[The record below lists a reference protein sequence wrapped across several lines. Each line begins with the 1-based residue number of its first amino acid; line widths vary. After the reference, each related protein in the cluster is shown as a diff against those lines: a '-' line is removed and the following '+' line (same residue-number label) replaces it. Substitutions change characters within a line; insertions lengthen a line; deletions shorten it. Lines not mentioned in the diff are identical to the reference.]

1 MGSREPE
8 AAEAEPEPGEDLE
21 PGVRATERELLEH
34 IEADDP
40 ELADAIAHEHRDV
53 IVANEHQVDGEIL
66 DSCREIV
73 LAVLDAQPGVTQQI
87 AAEVGQPSQLL
98 DRQVE
103 PWECRHVRHFDRS
116 MSRRRSE
123 ENTSEL
129 QSLLC

>member
-8 AAEAEPEPGEDLE
+8 AAEAEPEPGDDLE

-40 ELADAIAHEHRDV
+40 ELADAIANEHRDV

-73 LAVLDAQPGVTQQI
+73 IAVLDAKPG
-87 AAEVGQPSQLL
+87 
-98 DRQVE
+98 
-103 PWECRHVRHFDRS
+103 
-116 MSRRRSE
+116 RSE
-123 ENTSEL
+123 ERRRGNEGVSTGRSRG
-129 QSLLC
+129 